1 MGTMDALNIPTVF
14 LQEFEQFFCCRFH
27 RLYAI
32 IIIHIDTY
40 DNWIILLYGFLI
52 DKGQKDKYN
61 EEKSNCQGIA
71 DKMRLPRCAKM
82 GGLNLSVLPQIT
94 SVAVH
99 IR

>member
-27 RLYAI
+27 HLYAI

-40 DNWIILLYGFLI
+40 YNWIILLYGFLV

-82 GGLNLSVLPQIT
+82 GG
-94 SVAVH
+94 
-99 IR
+99 